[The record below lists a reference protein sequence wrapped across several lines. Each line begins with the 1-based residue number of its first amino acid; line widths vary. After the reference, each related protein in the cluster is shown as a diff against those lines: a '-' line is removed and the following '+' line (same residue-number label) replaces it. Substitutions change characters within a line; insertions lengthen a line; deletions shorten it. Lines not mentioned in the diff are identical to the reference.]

1 MGLTQVSKD
10 GVKNDAIDASKLPA
24 NSVGASELANNAVD
38 TNAIADQAVALSKLP
53 HGDGSSNG
61 KFLRANNGA
70 DPTFESIPAGTTI
83 NNNADNRVI
92 TGSGSANTLN
102 GESTLT
108 YDGQALTLTSG
119 YLAVRQGSLPQVD
132 IQHSTDTSYSR
143 LYLAQSSGSGGYFAI
158 NKIGTNGGAYSGGS
172 NAVQLW
178 QSANAPM
185 LFATNNAERVRILP
199 TGGITFNGDTAAAN
213 ALDDYEEGTFTA
225 YLQSYYNGTS
235 GQVASSD
242 ATYTKIGRKVFVQMR
257 WLNANTNGLT
267 SGGSLIKI
275 AGMPYSPDNNKKCV
289 STNFAT
295 FNVNLVSD
303 SARHVFETDSNGWY
317 GQLNYNGSWG
327 AWAVNNWRSSAIY
340 FYFSG
345 TYIAN

>member
-1 MGLTQVSKD
+1 MALTKISTD
-10 GVKNDAIDASKLPA
+10 GVKDQN
-24 NSVGASELANNAVD
+24 VD
-38 TNAIADQAVALSKLP
+38 LTKLP
-53 HGDGSSNG
+53 HGDANNDG

-70 DPTFESIPAGTTI
+70 DPTYETVSIPAGTTI

-172 NAVQLW
+172 NAAQLW

-213 ALDDYEEGTFTA
+213 ALDDYETGTWTPSLLPSNGSFSSVTYNEQHGFYVKVGRQVTVWVRLRITSMNSSGASGYLFIQGLPFTVASTNSPNTAAEGGTLAINYYSNLGSTDNKVPTGYSANNSNRIFMMLVGEGSSSTNASVSMFNAANSQVYGCMTYFTA
-225 YLQSYYNGTS
+225 
-235 GQVASSD
+235 
-242 ATYTKIGRKVFVQMR
+242 
-257 WLNANTNGLT
+257 
-267 SGGSLIKI
+267 
-275 AGMPYSPDNNKKCV
+275 
-289 STNFAT
+289 
-295 FNVNLVSD
+295 
-303 SARHVFETDSNGWY
+303 
-317 GQLNYNGSWG
+317 
-327 AWAVNNWRSSAIY
+327 
-340 FYFSG
+340 
-345 TYIAN
+345 